1 MNILVLFT
9 FDISLKMWSEQ
20 GLIDREFKIYR
31 EIQKKEPSIKY
42 TFLTYGNEEDL
53 KVQSDNNLGKFTI
66 SIYNY
71 MKKSNSSF
79 INILKSIILLI
90 KLKINSIKNLP

>member
-31 EIQKKEPSIKY
+31 EIQKKNHQLN
-42 TFLTYGNEEDL
+42 TLF
-53 KVQSDNNLGKFTI
+53 
-66 SIYNY
+66 
-71 MKKSNSSF
+71 
-79 INILKSIILLI
+79 
-90 KLKINSIKNLP
+90 